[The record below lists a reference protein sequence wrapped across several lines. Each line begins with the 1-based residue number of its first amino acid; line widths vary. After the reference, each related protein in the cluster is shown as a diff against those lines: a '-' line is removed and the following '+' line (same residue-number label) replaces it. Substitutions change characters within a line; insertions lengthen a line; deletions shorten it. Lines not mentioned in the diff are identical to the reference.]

1 MVKILTAAATVA
13 AFGWGAHEYVSAT
26 YASSTDVVVAQ
37 AQIQFILDRQIS
49 ALVREIAYLE
59 RKKNKTAEEWDQ
71 LRLLRQQLQEL
82 RRVRAG
88 K

>member
-1 MVKILTAAATVA
+1 MIKELTVA
-13 AFGWGAHEYVSAT
+13 ATIAAAGWGAHEYATTT
-26 YASSTDVVVAQ
+26 YASSTNLSVAQ

-59 RKKNKTAEEWDQ
+59 RKPNKTTEEWDQ

-82 RRVRAG
+82 RRVRNG
-88 K
+88 R